1 VSGRNRE
8 EGRSVLS
15 KAFAILDALRE
26 AQVDLTRAQLARRTG
41 LPLTTV
47 HRLATEL
54 CEYGALEL
62 TERKTYRVGPW
73 LWEIGTLSAHTRTF
87 RHVALPFMQDLYE
100 ATHENVQLAVPDG
113 LDALVIERVR
123 GRTSVRIT
131 SRVGGRLPLHST
143 GVGKAI
149 LAFSPLELQE
159 AVIARGLPAITAY
172 TITEP
177 DVLRRELIETRER
190 GYSITRM
197 EMGLNSAS
205 VGVPILGIDDEV
217 LGAISLIVEA
227 SRADVARLAAPIRAV
242 ARGISR
248 QLAAHEHRPQGARGE
263 G

>member
-1 VSGRNRE
+1 MSGRNSE
-8 EGRSVLS
+8 AGRSVLS
-15 KAFAILDALRE
+15 KAFAILDALRA

-47 HRLATEL
+47 HRLAAEL
-54 CEYGALEL
+54 CEYGALEM

-100 ATHENVQLAVPDG
+100 ATRENVQLAALDG
-113 LDALVIERVR
+113 LDALIVERVR
-123 GRTSVRIT
+123 GRTSVPIT
-131 SRVGGRLPLHST
+131 SRVGGRLPLHCT

-149 LAFSPLELQE
+149 LAFSDPDLQE
-159 AVIARGLPAITAY
+159 AVIARGLTPMTPY
-172 TITEP
+172 TITDP
-177 DVLRRELIETRER
+177 DILRRDLSATRER
-190 GYSITRM
+190 GYAITRM

-205 VGVPILGIDDEV
+205 VGVPILDANDQV

-227 SRADVARLAAPIRAV
+227 SRADVSRLAAPIKAV

-248 QLAAHEHRPQGARGE
+248 QLAARDH
-263 G
+263 

>member
-1 VSGRNRE
+1 MSGRNRE
-8 EGRSVLS
+8 AGRSVLD

-41 LPLTTV
+41 LPMTTV
-47 HRLATEL
+47 HRLASQL
-54 CEYGALEL
+54 CEHGALEL
-62 TERKTYRVGPW
+62 TDLKTYRVGPW

-87 RHVALPFMQDLYE
+87 RYAALPFMQDLYE

-113 LDALVIERVR
+113 FDALVVERVR

-149 LAFSPLELQE
+149 LAFSPREFQE
-159 AVIARGLPAITAY
+159 AVMARGLAPMTPY
-172 TITEP
+172 TITDPEI
-177 DVLRRELIETRER
+177 LRRELAETRER

-205 VGVPILGIDDEV
+205 VGVPIRDAEDTV

-227 SRADVARLAAPIRAV
+227 SRADVARLAPPIKAV

-248 QLAAHEHRPQGARGE
+248 QLAALER
-263 G
+263 